1 MNVLC
6 PQCEKIV
13 LDYEPGVSSVTVDGL
28 LMHPACVPPH
38 PSERQEWMRRSQD
51 MLLTLGIT
59 EDLTDDAIDGY
70 EIGLTAE
77 QFVAAMIVLP
87 RKSA

>member
-1 MNVLC
+1 MSMDERDIEWRCGCGHANPDYTLRC
-6 PQCEKIV
+6 NGCGEKR
-13 LDYEPGVSSVTVDGL
+13 YE
-28 LMHPACVPPH
+28 PH

-51 MLLTLGIT
+51 MLLTLGLT

-87 RKSA
+87 RKST